1 MEAGLARRVYQKVVV
16 TPIAQ
21 GKAQKTLRYPRQKR
35 QCYADLQAQKNIED
49 GAELGGHFS
58 GIVNLKS

>member
-58 GIVNLKS
+58 